1 MPAAERRLVSV
12 LFADLVGFTTIS
24 ESRDPEEVRE
34 LLTSYFDT
42 CRRLIARYGGTVEKF
57 IGDAVMAVWGAPVA
71 KEDDAERAVR
81 AALELTAAVATLGE
95 EAGAADLRARAGVLT
110 GEAAVTLGAEGQGM
124 VAGDLVNTASR
135 IQAAAKP
142 GACSSATRP
151 SGRATLRSPTR
162 TPELHELKGKAEPM
176 QLWRAVRVVGLR
188 RGVATS
194 SALEPPFVGRDRE
207 LRLVKEHYHAT
218 ADEHRTNLV
227 SVIGVGGI
235 GKSRLAWEFEK
246 YFDGLAADAWWHR
259 GRCLAYGDGVAFWA
273 LAEMVRGRAGIVE
286 DEDSVS
292 ASAKLRAIVDDIV
305 PDPNERRFVE
315 PRLAQLLGL
324 EDRPPG
330 DEANLF
336 AAWRLFFER
345 MSDADP
351 VILIFEDIHWADSA
365 LLDFIEHLLDWSRE
379 RPIFILTLSRPELLD
394 RRPTWGAGKRG
405 FTSIFL
411 EPLPPEA
418 METLLAG
425 PLPGLPG
432 DILEKILQRAE
443 GVPFYAVET
452 VRMLLDRGLIIR
464 EGNVF
469 RSTGPIETLE
479 VPETLQALIAAR
491 LDGLATEERRLLQRA
506 SVLGKSFTLQG
517 LAAVTGIE
525 ESQLESTLSSLVH
538 KEVLGVTTDPM
549 SPNEASTG
557 SCRIW

>member
-1 MPAAERRLVSV
+1 M
-12 LFADLVGFTTIS
+12 
-24 ESRDPEEVRE
+24 
-34 LLTSYFDT
+34 
-42 CRRLIARYGGTVEKF
+42 
-57 IGDAVMAVWGAPVA
+57 
-71 KEDDAERAVR
+71 
-81 AALELTAAVATLGE
+81 
-95 EAGAADLRARAGVLT
+95 
-110 GEAAVTLGAEGQGM
+110 
-124 VAGDLVNTASR
+124 
-135 IQAAAKP
+135 
-142 GACSSATRP
+142 
-151 SGRATLRSPTR
+151 
-162 TPELHELKGKAEPM
+162 
-176 QLWRAVRVVGLR
+176 
-188 RGVATS
+188 
-194 SALEPPFVGRDRE
+194 
-207 LRLVKEHYHAT
+207 
-218 ADEHRTNLV
+218 
-227 SVIGVGGI
+227 
-235 GKSRLAWEFEK
+235 
-246 YFDGLAADAWWHR
+246 
-259 GRCLAYGDGVAFWA
+259 AFWA
-273 LAEMVRGRAGIVE
+273 LAEMVRSRAGIVE

-330 DEANLF
+330 DETNLF

-418 METLLAG
+418 MEMMLAG

-525 ESQLESTLSSLVH
+525 ESQLESTVSSLVH

-549 SPNEASTG
+549 SPERGQYGFLQDLVKKVAYDTMSRRERKAGHLAAAAYLLGAMDEDEIVEVVAAHYLDAFQAEPNADDSSEIRETARDMLIRAAERAASLGANAEAQRSLEHATELTDG
-557 SCRIW
+557 RLEQAGLLERAGRMARAGGRAEEATSIYERSIALFESQGATHPAARVSARLAEIMWDRGRLGEGVRRMEEAFAVLSQEEPDGDLATVAATLARLLFFSGRMEDSAARVEVALEIAEAQGLPRR